1 MLFFNTRF
9 HTSHKAFELV
19 ASESRCFFQ
28 IASEP
33 CSEADMFMMDMDEE
47 DLVDNTM
54 DSTMDDTMD
63 DTLDQHIHLETEKLL
78 EGKNDRPEVTK
89 QPEPEV
95 TQQPEPEVVAPGR
108 TRGRPRNVVAS
119 APMGLGKRVTRQRK

>member
-1 MLFFNTRF
+1 
-9 HTSHKAFELV
+9 
-19 ASESRCFFQ
+19 
-28 IASEP
+28 
-33 CSEADMFMMDMDEE
+33 MMDMDEE

-54 DSTMDDTMD
+54 DNTMDDTMDGTIDDTVDDTMD

>member
-1 MLFFNTRF
+1 
-9 HTSHKAFELV
+9 
-19 ASESRCFFQ
+19 
-28 IASEP
+28 
-33 CSEADMFMMDMDEE
+33 MMDMDEE

-54 DSTMDDTMD
+54 DGTMDDDAMDGSMD

-78 EGKNDRPEVTK
+78 ERKNARPEVK
-89 QPEPEV
+89 QQPEPEV

-108 TRGRPRNVVAS
+108 GRGTRGRPRNVVAP